1 MKLSLVLLSVL
12 LVLQLLSAS
21 AQSVSDGVIHLNTT
35 QKPAPENSTQFADA
49 LLCSKHDGTW
59 SPTPQYRQCAT
70 DLLEAKCSLSNLTL
84 FLQKCEQDL
93 NETMTERHSFANALA
108 PWGEK
113 YYKLHNDYIA
123 HTLLLQKCEQDL
135 NETMTEKHKYADLL
149 LPWANRYHKLLDD
162 YTVETKY
169 LRHYID
175 VGKINSS
182 FFALNLQTCQ
192 KELNVFKNVHQKET
206 GILKSL
212 TECQTTLISN
222 ITENTMHSKRIEML
236 ETQLKEYNKTIS
248 NLNDQLLANTTKNN
262 ELLDQLLAN
271 TTKNNEL
278 LGKIATLT
286 QQITILKNAQKQTTV
301 NVTSPE
307 KSMFAIVNLG
317 NNVCCLIVVCVIIFA
332 CLIRPS
338 CSAWEKKADTLIQS
352 TSQKDM
358 MNQLKN
364 NVVKKQI
371 QAAVYKWIAKN
382 TKDVLKHRF
391 VQWRLQS
398 RQRQN
403 TENENVTLNVFEVL
417 MNNYRTQIID
427 LVREANQ
434 NLQRFCADLKI
445 QSTPE
450 DANVW
455 TKLMFNKIRNIQS
468 KIAWVDDPI
477 SQMSYHKFV
486 QLVILKGRNVLPA
499 VVKFQR
505 RFLGMT
511 KFVKEFYPV
520 ISSTIKYVEYT
531 HKENGVTKT
540 GMRLRNEAENSFVKV
555 KEARTLIFNA
565 LAKVRDDLKKTR
577 DERKEWIA
585 TLSWRFFCML
595 FTICLVVSVIVLAK
609 ISRYQRQ

>member
-49 LLCSKHDGTW
+49 LLRSKHDGTW

-84 FLQKCEQDL
+84 F
-93 NETMTERHSFANALA
+93 
-108 PWGEK
+108 
-113 YYKLHNDYIA
+113 
-123 HTLLLQKCEQDL
+123 LQKCEQDL

-352 TSQKDM
+352 ALQKDT

-364 NVVKKQI
+364 NVVTKQI

-382 TKDVLKHRF
+382 TKDVLKQSF
-391 VQWRLQS
+391 FKWRLQS

-417 MNNYRTQIID
+417 MNNHRTQILD

-477 SQMSYHKFV
+477 SQISYHKFV
-486 QLVILKGRNVLPA
+486 QLVILQGRNVLPA
-499 VVKFQR
+499 VVAFQQKWR

-511 KFVKEFYPV
+511 KFVKEFYHV
-520 ISSTIKYVEYT
+520 ISSNIKYVEYT
-531 HKENGVTKT
+531 YIENGVTKT

-565 LAKVRDDLKKTR
+565 LAKMRDDLQKTR